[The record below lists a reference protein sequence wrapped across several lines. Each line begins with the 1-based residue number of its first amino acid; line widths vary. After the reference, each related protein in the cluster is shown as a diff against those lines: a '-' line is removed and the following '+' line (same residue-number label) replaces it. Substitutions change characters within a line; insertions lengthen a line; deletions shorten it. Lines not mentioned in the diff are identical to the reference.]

1 MLVNLKEILEI
12 SKANKIAIGAFN
24 TPDLTCL
31 KAIIGAAEEL
41 NQPVIIMH
49 AQLHEDMG
57 LCTVEDVASSM
68 VAFAKAAKVPVC
80 VHLDHGTD
88 LEYIKKALSL
98 GFTSVMYDGSTL
110 DGEENIKNTK
120 LAVEEA
126 RKYGASVEGEIG
138 YMGARE
144 GGIGD
149 EEAIY
154 TEPEDAAM
162 FVKRTGVDALACA
175 FGTAHGFKAAAKLD
189 YDRLSTINDMIDVPI
204 VMHGGSGISE
214 EEYREVIKRGVT
226 KVNYY
231 TFMAKAGADAVSN
244 KEYRQFHD
252 VLMDA
257 EKEMRKHVK
266 NAIMI
271 FSNLK

>member
-12 SKANKIAIGAFN
+12 SKENKIAIGAFN

-57 LCTVEDVASSM
+57 LCTVEDVAPSM

>member
-12 SKANKIAIGAFN
+12 SKEKKIAIGAFN

-57 LCTVEDVASSM
+57 ICTVEDVAPSM

-162 FVKRTGVDALACA
+162 FVERTGVDALACA

-189 YDRLSTINDMIDVPI
+189 YDRLSTINAMIDVPI

-231 TFMAKAGADAVSN
+231 TFMSKAGADAVSN

-257 EKEMRKHVK
+257 EKEMREHVK

-271 FSNLK
+271 FSHLK

>member
-12 SKANKIAIGAFN
+12 SKENKIAIGAFN

-57 LCTVEDVASSM
+57 LCTVEDVAPSM

-175 FGTAHGFKAAAKLD
+175 FGTALI
-189 YDRLSTINDMIDVPI
+189 T
-204 VMHGGSGISE
+204 
-214 EEYREVIKRGVT
+214 T
-226 KVNYY
+226 
-231 TFMAKAGADAVSN
+231 
-244 KEYRQFHD
+244 
-252 VLMDA
+252 
-257 EKEMRKHVK
+257 
-266 NAIMI
+266 
-271 FSNLK
+271 